1 VTKYTTGN
9 HVVVVVVVFSFSV
22 YPYDSKAKQRKINF
36 SFVPFFLSV
45 CMLVKNKRKIFSKL
59 SLNLFNEKKD
69 DEVDEVEEEEEK
81 EKEADKGSRHK
92 KQRAE

>member
-1 VTKYTTGN
+1 
-9 HVVVVVVVFSFSV
+9 
-22 YPYDSKAKQRKINF
+22 
-36 SFVPFFLSV
+36 
-45 CMLVKNKRKIFSKL
+45 MLVKNKRKIFSKL